1 MIPGN
6 FLIHYHESLMNSSS
20 KRGGE
25 RDEKGRGDGVKEGWR
40 GGWERRDGYWSKRG
54 REEIYG
60 IEFLH
65 L

>member
-1 MIPGN
+1 
-6 FLIHYHESLMNSSS
+6 MNSSS
-20 KRGGE
+20 TRGGE

-54 REEIYG
+54 REKRYS